1 MRSSTFSPPLSFRR
15 DGHHMCDILPRHYFF
30 PPSGGLK
37 IGAQIS
43 NESHADLWHQN
54 NLGQGS
60 FEHCIGVAV
69 VRYFGDNNEM
79 EDLLSSFPASSIGFH
94 PIGRR
99 GVFLIYCLFL
109 FCFSFRAVLSDKY
122 LEPQGT
128 AASIKPP
135 FRDR

>member
-1 MRSSTFSPPLSFRR
+1 
-15 DGHHMCDILPRHYFF
+15 MCDILPRHHFS

-43 NESHADLWHQN
+43 HKSNESRADLWHQN

-60 FEHCIGVAV
+60 FEHYIAV
-69 VRYFGDNNEM
+69 VRYFGDNNEI

-99 GVFLIYCLFL
+99 GVFLIILLVFIFFL
-109 FCFSFRAVLSDKY
+109 VSCCSV
-122 LEPQGT
+122 
-128 AASIKPP
+128 
-135 FRDR
+135 